1 IIKTITY
8 LCYIGCLE
16 IMGAI
21 IISVRLEHLFKKKN
35 ASDYSGVAESIIQLS
50 NTKITKS
57 LKRITLH
64 HVFF

>member
-1 IIKTITY
+1 RNEEERY
-8 LCYIGCLE
+8 RSY
-16 IMGAI
+16 
-21 IISVRLEHLFKKKN
+21 ISVRLEHLFKKKN

-64 HVFF
+64 HVFSKKNLDEY